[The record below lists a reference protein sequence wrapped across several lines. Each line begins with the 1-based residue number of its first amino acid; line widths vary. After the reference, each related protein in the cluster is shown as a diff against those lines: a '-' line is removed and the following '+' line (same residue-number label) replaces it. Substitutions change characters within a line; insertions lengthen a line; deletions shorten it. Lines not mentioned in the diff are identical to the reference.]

1 MPPLDLIRQRRSQR
15 RDFRS
20 EPVRRGDIDALIEAA
35 RWAPSPFNI
44 QPWELLF
51 ITEPAQKAALGELT
65 RRHMSAQMKRRPFL
79 EAAASW
85 TRVTQEEWQEEGDG
99 VYLGDQLPDSGFARL
114 VAPLLL
120 KRPGAAA
127 ALAKLGAGSG
137 PGNAAK
143 RAFAE
148 APLLCVVFRRLD
160 RVSPGANGDVWT
172 LLSIGAMFQNMLLE
186 AEERGIG
193 AQFAVAA
200 LETAKGRDETRL
212 LLEAPETCEPI
223 LILRM
228 GYLKKETEPIL
239 STRLPA
245 ERIAHFNR
253 HGQKKP

>member
-1 MPPLDLIRQRRSQR
+1 MTPLDLIRQRRSQR
-15 RDFRS
+15 RDFLDKPPLD
-20 EPVRRGDIDALIEAA
+20 EDIDALIEAA

-51 ITEPAQKAALGELT
+51 ITEAAQKEALGELT

-85 TRVTQEEWQEEGDG
+85 TRVTEEEWLEAGDG
-99 VYLGDQLPDSGFARL
+99 VFLEDQLPDSGFARL

-127 ALAKLGAGSG
+127 ALAKLGAGAG

-143 RAFAE
+143 RALAE

-160 RVSPGANGDVWT
+160 RVSPGANGEVWT

-193 AQFAVAA
+193 AQFTVAA
-200 LETAKGRDETRL
+200 LETAEGRDETRRL
-212 LLEAPETCEPI
+212 FDAPETCEPI

-228 GYLKKETEPIL
+228 GYLKKEAEPIL

-253 HGQKKP
+253 HGQKKR